1 MTITRTNSIE
11 MLKDYSNAQKGGM
24 TYMNDKFLTGLVAV
38 WVFLTVTDLVLR
50 VLLWGM
56 KDMEK

>member
-1 MTITRTNSIE
+1 MAVTRNNAIE
-11 MLKDYSNAQKGGM
+11 KVKDYSNAQKGGM

-56 KDMEK
+56 RDKEK